1 MDLYNVLDNDIKT
14 CEQAIESKS
23 PRVLFDLCNILYPK
37 YLTIVAGI
45 NYGVV
50 STDDSTDMETNL
62 HNIKFIKEKLELF
75 KALQEEHLE
84 AERLKSQ
91 RISISN
97 HNVNTNEITVD
108 ISFSDV
114 REQIKEMSPL
124 PESEIKEILLK
135 LEELERIVSS
145 DDRKSQKW
153 EKAKDIIKWVADKG
167 VDVGIALLPLFLQIK

>member
-1 MDLYNVLDNDIKT
+1 MTIYDLLDKDIKA
-14 CEQAIESKS
+14 CERAIESKS
-23 PRVLFDLCNILYPK
+23 PRVLYDLCEILYPK
-37 YLTIVAGI
+37 YLKIVDGI
-45 NYGVV
+45 NYGVQ
-50 STDDSTDMETNL
+50 STDDSADIETNL
-62 HNIKFIKEKLELF
+62 HNVKFIKEKLELF

-91 RISISN
+91 IISISN
-97 HNVNTNEITVD
+97 NNVNTNEITVD

-114 REQIKEMSPL
+114 REQIKNMSPL

-135 LEELERIVSS
+135 LEELEKIVSS

-167 VDVGIALLPLFLQIK
+167 VDVGIALLPLFLQMK